1 MDGWMDE
8 SSCRHAPKGRGGA
21 WRESSAVEAGW
32 GCGKAGLLAEVN
44 VGRRVDLLDKV
55 HTFERPITDSRTQTT
70 WRN

>member
-1 MDGWMDE
+1 MSRHVVM
-8 SSCRHAPKGRGGA
+8 SSRTEREGRGVA
-21 WRESSAVEAGW
+21 WRERSAVEAGW